1 MVIQVASY
9 KVCWFQHL
17 IRYMENNEVVSEVL
31 YFAAITWIPVA
42 KGIVDKQYHLALYCH
57 KLEYVAYDVDDCE
70 DVGYVVVDVEDEIDD
85 VEFDYEI
92 ANAIHEKEYDDGESR
107 ELVDVLELIVDDVV
121 NDVIGNEIAVLV
133 VRDVAVIN
141 YFRN

>member
-1 MVIQVASY
+1 M
-9 KVCWFQHL
+9 
-17 IRYMENNEVVSEVL
+17 
-31 YFAAITWIPVA
+31 
-42 KGIVDKQYHLALYCH
+42 
-57 KLEYVAYDVDDCE
+57 DDCE
-70 DVGYVVVDVEDEIDD
+70 DVGYVMVDAEDEIDD

-92 ANAIHEKEYDDGESR
+92 ANVIHEKEYDDGESH

-121 NDVIGNEIAVLV
+121 NDVVGNEIAVL

>member
-9 KVCWFQHL
+9 KVYWFQHL
-17 IRYMENNEVVSEVL
+17 IHYMENNEVVSEVL

-42 KGIVDKQYHLALYCH
+42 KDIVDKQYHLALYCH
-57 KLEYVAYDVDDCE
+57 KLEYVACDVDDCE
-70 DVGYVVVDVEDEIDD
+70 DVGYVMVDAEDEIDD
-85 VEFDYEI
+85 VEFDYET
-92 ANAIHEKEYDDGESR
+92 ANVIHEKEYDDGESH

-121 NDVIGNEIAVLV
+121 NDVVGNEIAVL